1 MTPPENSLNGKRI
14 ALIFGGTTFGGG
26 ERQALILAR
35 HLRTQCN
42 ADAQILPWA
51 KPDPMVERYQ
61 EYGVPWQ
68 LCGFGGW
75 RPATRFNMATS
86 LVRYVA
92 RLRKLRLD
100 LLIPFMMDA
109 NLLGGIV
116 WRWTGAKGSI
126 WNQVDEGRERRPGR
140 WERLAVRQTGAFIS
154 NSVHGANFLKE
165 KLGAPPDRV
174 HVIYNGISMEPGVK
188 SREQWRSQLGLGED
202 VFVAC
207 MVANL
212 TPFKDHATLLRAW
225 RIVLDRLDGKN
236 KRAVLLLAG
245 GLFSETSNLKI
256 MAYDLE
262 LCGSVRFLGP
272 VMDITGLSHASDL
285 CVFSSRVEG
294 SPNAVLECMATG
306 LPVAGTDIPGLREAV
321 GEDNVRFLAPPGDA
335 ELLAEKILL
344 LAQDR
349 KSRHEIG
356 CLNRER
362 VATVFSLERMTR
374 DATRLIASVINDPPP
389 TQR

>member
-1 MTPPENSLNGKRI
+1 
-14 ALIFGGTTFGGG
+14 
-26 ERQALILAR
+26 
-35 HLRTQCN
+35 
-42 ADAQILPWA
+42 
-51 KPDPMVERYQ
+51 
-61 EYGVPWQ
+61 
-68 LCGFGGW
+68 
-75 RPATRFNMATS
+75 
-86 LVRYVA
+86 
-92 RLRKLRLD
+92 
-100 LLIPFMMDA
+100 
-109 NLLGGIV
+109 
-116 WRWTGAKGSI
+116 
-126 WNQVDEGRERRPGR
+126 
-140 WERLAVRQTGAFIS
+140 
-154 NSVHGANFLKE
+154 
-165 KLGAPPDRV
+165 
-174 HVIYNGISMEPGVK
+174 
-188 SREQWRSQLGLGED
+188 
-202 VFVAC
+202 
-207 MVANL
+207 
-212 TPFKDHATLLRAW
+212 
-225 RIVLDRLDGKN
+225 
-236 KRAVLLLAG
+236 LLLAG